1 MQCPILLPGALSEL
15 FAQATSSGYITKADR
30 YGLMA
35 ALLAEQLD
43 SEQRSAIDRMLHA
56 VRRGRLKIADELSV
70 VATSGTNSLSVTI
83 LAGGLSSRM
92 GRDKALL
99 NIDGVPLLQKICQVG
114 LVCTDKV
121 YVLTPWPEKYQEI
134 LPNGCQAIEEV
145 TVPGATQPHGPLLGF
160 CQGLIHVDTEWV
172 LVLACDLPRLE
183 AKVVQGWV
191 KQLAKVDKDA
201 IALLP
206 RNYQKGWE
214 PLCGFYRRA
223 CLPLAIRFINQGG
236 KSFQQWLA
244 QYPVEELVVKDSQV
258 LFNCNTPEEFKSL
271 GKSGV
276 GNLLY
281 SNRQGG

>member
-145 TVPGATQPHGPLLGF
+145 TV
-160 CQGLIHVDTEWV
+160 
-172 LVLACDLPRLE
+172 
-183 AKVVQGWV
+183 
-191 KQLAKVDKDA
+191 
-201 IALLP
+201 
-206 RNYQKGWE
+206 
-214 PLCGFYRRA
+214 
-223 CLPLAIRFINQGG
+223 
-236 KSFQQWLA
+236 
-244 QYPVEELVVKDSQV
+244 
-258 LFNCNTPEEFKSL
+258 
-271 GKSGV
+271 
-276 GNLLY
+276 
-281 SNRQGG
+281 